1 MVRKNRLL
9 VVSALV
15 LGVGFLATAAL
26 ADTTPVINS
35 AVINLRVFNDF
46 PNSTTSFGNN
56 YPTSLFIRDANFQP
70 NGWTNRHNF
79 RLSENGF
86 TAAVFNNDAKFS
98 FFSDVTLSG
107 TTENIEGGLNF
118 SPWWSQNVDGVF
130 HVRAP
135 DGEIAAFGGRLP
147 FYSFTGS
154 QGLTYTKGT
163 TVGMGI
169 SYDPHSLSPSD
180 PATIEYTL
188 IQGANTYTSGP
199 LAYNEGNPAEGYGS
213 WGNLNDGRVGGFM
226 QTPNSWPGPGDVWGR
241 IDFAGMVFIPEP
253 ASLLL
258 GLLGLV
264 LRRR

>member
-1 MVRKNRLL
+1 L
-9 VVSALV
+9 VISALV

-26 ADTTPVINS
+26 ADTTPNINS
-35 AVINLRVFNDF
+35 AIINLRVFNDF

-56 YPTSLFIRDANFQP
+56 YPTSLFIGDANFQGT
-70 NGWTNRHNF
+70 GWTNRHNF
-79 RLSENGF
+79 RLSADGF
-86 TAAVFNNDAKFS
+86 SAAVFNNVDKFS
-98 FFSDVTLSG
+98 FFSDVTVTG
-107 TTENIEGGLNF
+107 TANTIEGGLNF
-118 SPWWSQNVDGVF
+118 SPWWSQNVDGAF
-130 HVRAP
+130 HVRTP
-135 DGEIAAFGGRLP
+135 DGEIACFGGRLP
-147 FYSFTGS
+147 FYSFTGA

-163 TVGMGI
+163 TVRMGI
-169 SYDPHSLSPSD
+169 TYDPHSVASYD

-199 LAYNEGNPAEGYGS
+199 LAYDEGNPGEGYGS

-226 QTPNSWPGPGDVWGR
+226 QAPNGQTGSDLTAR
-241 IDFAGMVFIPEP
+241 IDFGNMVFTPEP